1 MTVAPTSSIA
11 AEQMAGACARFLE
24 SLSPDQR
31 ERTTYS
37 YEDGERVFWYYPP
50 LNRHG
55 LPLRDMEPNQQ
66 ALANAIIA
74 SALTDDAYEK
84 AGQITDLET
93 VLGPLEA
100 ERGEVTWDRDPGLY
114 YFTVFG
120 EPGGEAPWGWKAE
133 GHHLSLNFSVWG
145 DQIISTTP
153 FFFGS
158 NPAEVRTGPKA
169 GRRILARSEDLA
181 LELMSDLDASQRSK
195 ATIYDEAPRDIV
207 TYNATRVSLP
217 QEEGLPVSKMN
228 GAQREMLMALVTEYV
243 GRLRSE
249 VAEQKLQA
257 VTESGLDR
265 LYWAWGGPVDRAEKH
280 YYRIHG
286 GSFLVEFDNWQNDA
300 NHIHSV
306 WRDVENDFATD
317 VLREHL
323 VGYHI
328 I

>member
-1 MTVAPTSSIA
+1 MATAPIASIMS
-11 AEQMAGACARFLE
+11 EQMADACSRFLD

-31 ERTTYS
+31 STATYR

-55 LPLRDMEPNQQ
+55 LSLRDMESSQRD
-66 ALANAIIA
+66 LAYGIMA
-74 SALTDDAYEK
+74 SALTDEAYEK
-84 AGQITDLET
+84 ASQIIDLET

-100 ERGEVTWDRDPGLY
+100 EAGEVTWDRDPGLY

-120 EPGGEAPWGWKAE
+120 EPGGEGPWGWRAE
-133 GHHLSLNFSVWG
+133 GHHLSLNFSIW
-145 DQIISTTP
+145 DDRIISTTP

-158 NPAEVRTGPKA
+158 NPAEVRKGPKA
-169 GRRILARSEDLA
+169 GRRILARSEDMA
-181 LELMSDLDASQRSK
+181 LDLMDSLDSGQRAK
-195 ATIYDEAPRDIV
+195 ATIYEEAPRDIV
-207 TYNATRVSLP
+207 TYNATRASLP
-217 QEEGLPVSKMN
+217 QEEGLRVTKMN
-228 GAQREMLMALVTEYV
+228 GAQREMLMALITEYV

-249 VAEQKLQA
+249 VAEQKLRA
-257 VTESGLDR
+257 IADAGLDR
-265 LYWAWGGPVDRAEKH
+265 LYWAWGGPVDRTEKH

-306 WRDVENDFATD
+306 WRDIDNDFATD
-317 VLREHL
+317 ILREHL